1 MCVITCTGTHTHVYV
16 RQRVHICSD
25 KLLLMRCLGLSST
38 LRHGSLIAITLLVLA
53 HPLVRTL
60 ATYLLMT
67 GLWYDGPAALD
78 GGPHAEA
85 PYCYP
90 FAWYDGV
97 RWPQCEPC
105 SLI

>member
-1 MCVITCTGTHTHVYV
+1 MH
-16 RQRVHICSD
+16 R
-25 KLLLMRCLGLSST
+25 LMRCLGLSST

-90 FAWYDGV
+90 FAWYDGA
-97 RWPQCEPC
+97 RPQIRKSAMQQTQITFPMTAR
-105 SLI
+105 